1 MKIVTFNLNGIRSA
15 INKGLFEWLQE
26 ESPDILCVQETKAQ
40 PDQIDVMQFKEL
52 GYHSYI
58 HSAQK
63 KGYSG
68 VAIFSKV
75 EPDFVKAGIGKELFD
90 SEGRMLRADF
100 GDITVLNS
108 YFPSGTT
115 GDIRQDVKMQYL
127 DEVQGFVNE
136 LKKERPNIILSGDYN
151 ICHKEIDIS
160 KPEKKKGVSGFLP
173 EEREWVTN
181 FLESGFVDAYRV
193 FDQSPDKYT
202 WWSYRAGARAKN
214 LGWRIDYH
222 MVTEPLKDR
231 LSSSVILNQIVMS
244 DHCPLVLEVN
254 LNGQ

>member
-1 MKIVTFNLNGIRSA
+1 MKIITFNLNGVRSA
-15 INKGLFEWLQE
+15 INKGLFEWLKE
-26 ESPDILCVQETKAQ
+26 ENPDILCVQETKAQ
-40 PDQIDVMQFKEL
+40 DEQIDVLGFKEL
-52 GYHSYI
+52 GYNSYI

-68 VAIFSKV
+68 VAIFSKI
-75 EPDFVKAGIGKELFD
+75 EPDFVKIGIGNPEFD
-90 SEGRMLRADF
+90 IEGRMIRADL
-100 GDITVLNS
+100 GDITLLNS

-115 GDIRQDVKMQYL
+115 GDIRQDVKMSYL
-127 DEVQGFVNE
+127 SEVQKFTNK
-136 LKKERPNIILSGDYN
+136 LKKERPNIILCGDYN
-151 ICHKEIDIS
+151 ICHKAIDIS

-173 EEREWVTN
+173 EEREWVTK

-202 WWSYRAGARAKN
+202 WWSYRAGSRGKN

-231 LSSSVILNQIVMS
+231 LKVSKILSEVVMS
-244 DHCPLVLEVN
+244 DHCPLTLE
-254 LNGQ
+254 LD

>member
-1 MKIVTFNLNGIRSA
+1 MKIITFNLNGIRSA
-15 INKGLFEWLQE
+15 INKGLFEWLQK

-40 PDQIDVMQFKEL
+40 PDQIDIMQFKEL
-52 GYHSYI
+52 GYNSYI

-75 EPDFVKAGIGKELFD
+75 DPDFIKAGIGQELFD

-127 DEVQGFVNE
+127 AEVQNFVNE
-136 LKKERPNIILSGDYN
+136 LKKDRPNIILSGDYN

-160 KPEKKKGVSGFLP
+160 NPKKKKGVSGFLP
-173 EEREWVTN
+173 EEREWVTS

-193 FDQSPDKYT
+193 FDESPDKYT

-222 MVTEPLKDR
+222 MVTEPLKER
-231 LSSSVILNQIVMS
+231 LSSSLILDQIVMS
-244 DHCPLVLEVN
+244 DHCPLVVELK
-254 LNGQ
+254 